1 MYAHVLAILGN
12 FVVCWQ
18 FTRLCIIP
26 LFDRRADRDFLVA
39 PSLVWFDP
47 FFGDTRAPDQPSL
60 SELYDFVS
68 ELYCFVSDLKE
79 RSMLSINTWP
89 KSKLNVNLNAHENF
103 ELTCEVF
110 TGNGSHAPASSGC

>member
-12 FVVCWQ
+12 LVVCWQ
-18 FTRLCIIP
+18 FIQLYITP
-26 LFDRRADRDFLVA
+26 LFNRRADRDFLVA

-68 ELYCFVSDLKE
+68 ELYCFVSDLKDC
-79 RSMLSINTWP
+79 SMPSINT
-89 KSKLNVNLNAHENF
+89 
-103 ELTCEVF
+103 
-110 TGNGSHAPASSGC
+110 